1 MPDIKISLITVCFNA
16 ENTIARCIES
26 VINQNFKNIEYI
38 IIDGKSTDNTAKI
51 IKKHENNISIFVSEP
66 DGGIYDAMN
75 KGIKLATGQVIGMLN
90 ADDFFADN
98 FVLNDIANAFA
109 NEKTDIVYGDLD
121 FIDNQGK
128 TIRKWRS
135 CVYKNNMFNKG
146 WMPPHPTF
154 YCRKNL
160 FEKLGFYSLHYGT
173 AADYELMLRF
183 IHANKITPFYIQ
195 KVMIKMNIGGAS
207 NKSYINRVKGLL
219 FDFKAMSSND
229 ILFPPV
235 TLLLKPLRKIGQ
247 YF

>member
-26 VINQNFKNIEYI
+26 VINQNFKNVEYI

-51 IKKHENNISIFVSEP
+51 IKKYENNISIFVSEP

-90 ADDFFADN
+90 ADDFFADD
-98 FVLNDIANAFA
+98 FVLSDIAAAFD
-109 NEKTDIVYGDLD
+109 NEKTDIIYGDLD
-121 FIDNQGK
+121 FIDSQGK
-128 TIRKWRS
+128 IIRKWRS
-135 CVYKNNMFNKG
+135 CVYKSNMFNKG

-160 FEKLGFYSLHYGT
+160 FDKLGLYSLYYGT

-183 IHANKITPFYIQ
+183 IHANKIVPVYIQ

-207 NKSYINRVKGLL
+207 NKSYINRVKALL
-219 FDFKAMSSND
+219 FDFKAMNSNG
-229 ILFPPV
+229 ILFPPI